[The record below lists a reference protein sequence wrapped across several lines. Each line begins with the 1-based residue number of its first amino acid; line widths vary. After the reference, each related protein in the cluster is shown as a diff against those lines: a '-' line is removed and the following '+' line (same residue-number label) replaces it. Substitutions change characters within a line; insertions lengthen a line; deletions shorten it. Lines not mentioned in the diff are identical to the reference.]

1 MSYFYEEEKQFRRLI
16 EKLIIFSDEIDNV
29 YNLYEEMFGKVDIE
43 ATIKLVEEISVFFE
57 TVKQNYGYEL
67 LELDTETFIYRIDKH
82 YKNDLINVTKVMET
96 ITADDFEKLSA
107 LFLKEIVNCESVNAT
122 LRSHDQGI
130 DFVGYKRYIQ
140 SLTTQE
146 QNQNLLYVIGQAKHY
161 KSQYVETNEIREL
174 AGSIYLLKANDFSK
188 KRNNKGDKTIYSNLV
203 IDAFTPI
210 IPYFITSNYFSK
222 YAYILC
228 RNASIIA
235 IDRLSLILNFVFS
248 NKFKEKGQNDIIK
261 TIQKIERIS

>member
-1 MSYFYEEEKQFRRLI
+1 MSYLYEKEKQFRGLI
-16 EKLIIFSDEIDNV
+16 EQLIIFSDEINNV
-29 YNLYEEMFGKVDIE
+29 YNLYEEIFGKVDIE
-43 ATIKLVEEISVFFE
+43 SATKLAEEISVFFE

-67 LELDTETFIYRIDKH
+67 LEFDTETFMYCIDKH
-82 YKNDLINVTKVMET
+82 YKNDLINVTRVMET
-96 ITADDFEKLSA
+96 ITADEFEKLSA
-107 LFLKEIVNCESVNAT
+107 LFLEEIVKCEFVSAT
-122 LRSHDQGI
+122 QRSHDQGI
-130 DFVGYKRYIQ
+130 DFVGYKKYTQ
-140 SLTTQE
+140 CLTTEE
-146 QNQNLLYVIGQAKHY
+146 QNENLLYVIGQAKHY
-161 KSQYVETNEIREL
+161 KSQYVETSEIREL

-188 KRNNKGDKTIYSNLV
+188 KRNNKGDKTIYSNLI

-228 RNASIIA
+228 KNASIIA

-248 NKFKEKGQNDIIK
+248 NKFKGMSQNDIIR